1 MSKQVNIQ
9 DSLVFNPSAYDSGTF
24 TTSTDTTYQVS
35 NGLTDTSSTSYA
47 RFQIS
52 TTSQYCIYS
61 FNVTGIPSG
70 ATITSVTCSVKAYAI
85 KIFDDNHIYIS
96 ST

>member
-24 TTSTDTTYQVS
+24 TTTTSYPTS
-35 NGLTDTSSTSYA
+35 NGLTDTSSTTYA
-47 RFQIS
+47 RFTIS

-61 FNVTGIPSG
+61 I
-70 ATITSVTCSVKAYAI
+70 
-85 KIFDDNHIYIS
+85 
-96 ST
+96 